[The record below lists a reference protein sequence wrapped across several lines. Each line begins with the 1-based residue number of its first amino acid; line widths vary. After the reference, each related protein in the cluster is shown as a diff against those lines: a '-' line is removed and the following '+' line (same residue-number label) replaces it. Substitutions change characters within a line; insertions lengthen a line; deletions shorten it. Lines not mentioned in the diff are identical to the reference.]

1 MNTNAWQALGEQYIV
16 EFYCYKNNFEITDF
30 SLCKNLI
37 KQDIYDINNTINIR
51 LILIYNIIYIL

>member
-51 LILIYNIIYIL
+51 LYYIIY